1 MAMQKHIM
9 LPESSKEL
17 IRVAKI
23 KRMDE
28 GTTDR
33 VTDSD
38 IVMLAL
44 KNYVGVK

>member
-9 LPESSKEL
+9 LPEWSKEL
-17 IRVAKI
+17 LRLAKL
-23 KRMDE
+23 KRMGE

-44 KNYVGVK
+44 KKYVGVK